1 VSTPPEST
9 AGDLVLGLA
18 DWKAFSGSDLT
29 SPAKAAKHGALAD
42 LSLADSPTELRIH
55 GVSGSSGP
63 VMLEHP
69 DSLQVGGDAKA
80 GFYRRWS
87 PDGGGRLAVP
97 WRLEAY
103 SWGPDRESDLVGV
116 LVGPRAIDDL
126 QRCALRAD
134 QKSRRVAA
142 VEDRY
147 GLSRAVLRVLALAA
161 TAQLIF
167 SAVIALAGTVAWQD
181 GAPGTGGPVQRGQ
194 DYASTLPTWL
204 GFFTNLDTGSRVGL
218 ALTAVALLTAV
229 LILLSRWTVQEYEG
243 RRTGTEPDSTTL
255 LLGQAG
261 FWHGHAT
268 ANRQLGLHS
277 GVAAAVVALAGALL
291 PSRWPALRTVELAAA
306 GVVFVAAIAV
316 SLTSF
321 VDRDW
326 LRANPPERVGQ
337 HRSVLRRLWSVE
349 WACWTIGA
357 LGRRACR
364 CAPGGVTAPAM
375 AARPRPRWSAPVR

>member
-1 VSTPPEST
+1 VSTTPESP
-9 AGDLVLGLA
+9 AEDLVLGLA
-18 DWKAFSGSDLT
+18 DWRAFSASDLT
-29 SPAKAAKHGALAD
+29 SPAKAAKHGALVD

-103 SWGPDRESDLVGV
+103 SWGGLTENPISSAFWLVLAPLMTYNVAHFALTRDRANS
-116 LVGPRAIDDL
+116 PQWR
-126 QRCALRAD
+126 
-134 QKSRRVAA
+134 
-142 VEDRY
+142 DRY

-167 SAVIALAGTVAWQD
+167 SAVIALVSTVAWQD
-181 GAPGTGGPVQRGQ
+181 GAPGTEGPVQRGQ

-243 RRTGTEPDSTTL
+243 RRTDTQPHSTTL
-255 LLGQAG
+255 LLGQ
-261 FWHGHAT
+261 
-268 ANRQLGLHS
+268 
-277 GVAAAVVALAGALL
+277 
-291 PSRWPALRTVELAAA
+291 
-306 GVVFVAAIAV
+306 V
-316 SLTSF
+316 ST
-321 VDRDW
+321 R
-326 LRANPPERVGQ
+326 E
-337 HRSVLRRLWSVE
+337 
-349 WACWTIGA
+349 
-357 LGRRACR
+357 
-364 CAPGGVTAPAM
+364 
-375 AARPRPRWSAPVR
+375 

>member
-1 VSTPPEST
+1 MTYNVAHFALTRNR
-9 AGDLVLGLA
+9 G
-18 DWKAFSGSDLT
+18 GS
-29 SPAKAAKHGALAD
+29 P
-42 LSLADSPTELRIH
+42 
-55 GVSGSSGP
+55 
-63 VMLEHP
+63 
-69 DSLQVGGDAKA
+69 Q
-80 GFYRRWS
+80 
-87 PDGGGRLAVP
+87 
-97 WRLEAY
+97 WR
-103 SWGPDRESDLVGV
+103 
-116 LVGPRAIDDL
+116 
-126 QRCALRAD
+126 
-134 QKSRRVAA
+134 
-142 VEDRY
+142 DRY

-291 PSRWPALRTVELAAA
+291 PSR
-306 GVVFVAAIAV
+306 
-316 SLTSF
+316 
-321 VDRDW
+321 
-326 LRANPPERVGQ
+326 
-337 HRSVLRRLWSVE
+337 
-349 WACWTIGA
+349 
-357 LGRRACR
+357 
-364 CAPGGVTAPAM
+364 
-375 AARPRPRWSAPVR
+375 